1 MRDGLIAIVPKN
13 GREHVR
19 VRLTAFNDHDLV
31 DLRVFSLEGG
41 EAKPTRSG
49 VCVNVSTLPELR
61 AALDKAEREARRL
74 GLLEDVTP
82 RRHP

>member
-19 VRLTAFNDHDLV
+19 ISLTAFNGHDLI
-31 DLRVFSLEGG
+31 DGRVFASEGG

-49 VCVNVSTLPELR
+49 VCVNISRLPELR
-61 AALDKAEREARRL
+61 AALDKAETEARRL
-74 GLLEDVTP
+74 GLLQV
-82 RRHP
+82 